1 MPRVQTKVKT
11 GVRLREQAKEK
22 HVDNMVERLQSRLLG
37 DLQETVQWFHQ
48 WMPQYYFQVT
58 DADEQ
63 ERHLEML
70 HSFRHAKESRL
81 TMVDDG
87 VAGKLLVFGR
97 PQTHTLLDVVRAVGE
112 RPFHRLEL
120 HTSKDRRLFIYAFCY
135 GPTTVPKGIDLKA
148 HRDAIQ
154 QALCGVDNKCSIQ
167 AARYL
172 DAVDQG
178 YLARSTVERV
188 VRHVRAWSALR
199 SADDLHLAVDT
210 QVDGKQVTRFLAATS
225 GVNPWQLLLHLA
237 RTIARHGVEL
247 QRGYLDLVPGVEG
260 NEKTLV
266 SSIYVEGPKGR
277 PLSPRAVQAVSED
290 LSALRRQY
298 RDTLADLFAAGT
310 YTLDE
315 LEVLRAAVAFSGQLL
330 GPGHRYLDVDEEGDE
345 AIRAYPDLCHD
356 LVALLAARFRPG
368 STISRMAW
376 TKRHKALLGRIQG
389 VDIQSHHA
397 VLEGMAAFLCAVRL
411 TNAFR
416 PGRFGLAFK
425 IDRNALPAER
435 FPQKPYGLFFFSGA
449 NCRGFHVRF
458 RASARGGLRVLITRN
473 AGQYARARDGLL
485 KEVYDLAW
493 AQQLKNK
500 DIPEGGS
507 KCIAL
512 VEPGGDATAAV
523 KQLVDGLID
532 LILPAG
538 QAPEV
543 IGPHDEPREH
553 DLIFLGPDEN
563 MTPDRIVWVA
573 KRAQLRGLP
582 HHATL
587 MSSKPGSGINH
598 KEFGVTSEGVFRWID
613 TVLPI
618 IGVAAGGS
626 YTVKM
631 TGGPDG
637 DVGGNLLKI
646 LHREHAARVKVVA
659 ISDGT
664 GGAYDPAGLDWKE
677 LLRLVSEAQGV
688 ARFAPKLLKGPGAKV
703 VPATDKAGEAFRNTL
718 HNVVVSDLFL
728 PCGGRPYTINDD
740 NWQQFLKSDGRP
752 SAKGMVEGANIF
764 LTPKARAN
772 LEAAGLVAIKDSSAN
787 KGGVIC
793 SSYEVLA
800 GLVMSDE
807 EFIAR
812 KPRYVKETIAIIHA
826 LADDEAKALVSAWT
840 RRGREVSLSALSPEF
855 SEEIN
860 RVSGL
865 LETIIQTHFEDQGF
879 QATWLRHLRS
889 HCPPVMVE
897 DFADRL
903 MERIPR
909 PHRIAIL
916 AKRLASRM
924 VYKEGLTW
932 CRNYLTGER
941 LWEVLSTYL
950 RAEAQ
955 VASFTAV
962 LDKLNVPDRD
972 ILLRVVNAGG
982 QRELVR
988 ERLGQIV

>member
-1 MPRVQTKVKT
+1 MS
-11 GVRLREQAKEK
+11 REND
-22 HVDNMVERLQSRLLG
+22 VDAMTERLQGRLLG
-37 DLQETVQWFHQ
+37 DLQETVRWFHQ
-48 WMPQYYFQVT
+48 QMPRYYFQVT
-58 DADEQ
+58 DSDEQ
-63 ERHLEML
+63 TRHLEML
-70 HSFRHAKESRL
+70 HAFRHAKESRL

-87 VAGKLLVFGR
+87 EAGKLLVFGR
-97 PQTHTLLDVVRAVGE
+97 PATHTLLDVVHAVGE

-135 GPTTVPKGIDLKA
+135 GPGQVPMSVDLPA
-148 HRDAIQ
+148 HRAAIQ
-154 QALCGVDNKCSIQ
+154 RAVCGADDSCSLQAV
-167 AARYL
+167 RYL

-188 VRHVRAWSALR
+188 VRHIHAWSALR
-199 SADDLHLAVDT
+199 SADDLHLAVDHE
-210 QVDGKQVTRFLAATS
+210 VGGKQVTRFLAATS

-237 RTIARHGVEL
+237 RTIARHGIEL
-247 QRGYLDLVPGVEG
+247 QRGYLDLVPAVEG
-260 NEKTLV
+260 DEKALV
-266 SSIYVEGPKGR
+266 STIYVAGANGR
-277 PLSPRAVQAVSED
+277 SLSARTAQAVED
-290 LSALRRQY
+290 DLRALRRQY
-298 RDTLADLFAAGT
+298 RDRLGDLFAAGT

-315 LEVLRAAVAFSGQLL
+315 LEVLRAAIAFSGQLL
-330 GPGHRYLDVDEEGDE
+330 GPGHRYLEVDEEGE
-345 AIRAYPDLCHD
+345 EVVRTYPELCRD

-368 STISRMAW
+368 AIIGRGAW
-376 TKRHKALLGRIQG
+376 VKRHRLLLIRLQA
-389 VDIQSHHA
+389 VEVQAHRA
-397 VLEGMAAFLCAVRL
+397 VLEAMSGFIAAVRL

-416 PGRFGLAFK
+416 VGRLGLAFK
-425 IDRNALPAER
+425 IDRDALPAER
-435 FPQKPYGLFFFSGA
+435 FPQKPYGLFYFSGA
-449 NCRGFHVRF
+449 HCRGFHIRF
-458 RASARGGLRVLITRN
+458 RASARGGLRILIPRN
-473 AGQYARARDGLL
+473 NGQYQRARDGLL

-512 VEPGGDATAAV
+512 VEPGGDANAAV

-532 LILPAG
+532 LILPEG
-538 QAPEV
+538 QVPEV
-543 IGPHDEPREH
+543 IGPHDEQREH

-563 MTPDRIVWVA
+563 MTPERIHWVA
-573 KRAQLRGLP
+573 RRAAIRGLP

-598 KEFGVTSEGVFRWID
+598 KEFGVTSEGIFRWVD
-613 TVLPI
+613 TVLPL
-618 IGVAAGGS
+618 IGLTPTSS

-646 LHREHAARVKVVA
+646 LHREHGPRVKVVA

-664 GGAYDPAGLDWKE
+664 GAVYDPHGLHWPE
-677 LLRLVSEAQGV
+677 LLRLVQEAQGV
-688 ARFAPKLLKGPGAKV
+688 ARFSPTFLRGSGAKV
-703 VPATDKAGEAFRNTL
+703 VPASDKAGEAFRNTL
-718 HNVVVSDLFL
+718 HNTVVTDLFL

-740 NWQQFLKSDGRP
+740 NWQEFLRADGKP

-764 LTPKARAN
+764 LTPQARVQ
-772 LEAAGLVAIKDSSAN
+772 LERAGLLVIKDSSAN

-812 KPRYVKETIAIIHA
+812 KERYVRETIGLIRDRC
-826 LADDEAKALVSAWT
+826 DDEAKALVSAWI
-840 RRGREVSLSALSPEF
+840 RRGREVTLSALSPEF

-865 LETIIQTHFEDQGF
+865 LETVIQAHFEDPGF
-879 QATWLRHLRS
+879 QATWLRHLRC
-889 HCPPVMVE
+889 HCPAVMVE
-897 DFADRL
+897 DFSARL
-903 MERIPR
+903 TERIPR

-932 CRNYLTGER
+932 CRTYLKGER

-962 LDKLNVPDRD
+962 LDKLDVPDRD